1 MILSFG
7 FGEKNVGCSEVP
19 AVAPVA
25 NTHSI
30 WCVPFLNSL
39 FCRLYLTN
47 ENVGDQ
53 PMGELSTLPHEL
65 HIEQIQK
72 QT

>member
-7 FGEKNVGCSEVP
+7 DGETNIASFEDP
-19 AVAPVA
+19 EFA
-25 NTHSI
+25 NANSI